1 MDLRYNQGGLVTCA
15 QLMTSLLAPADAL
28 GKTFCI
34 MEHNE
39 KQSKS
44 DETLLLR
51 KNSEIG
57 NANLDLKRIY
67 VLTGSVTAS
76 ASEAVI
82 NCLIPYLTRSNITI
96 IGEKRLASGWAAT
109 LSEPKKNMAGCC
121 IRLHYAFIM
130 PITKLTMQMVLNRM

>member
-1 MDLRYNQGGLVTCA
+1 
-15 QLMTSLLAPADAL
+15 MTSLLAPADAL

-44 DETLLLR
+44 NETLLLK
-51 KNSEIG
+51 KNAELG

-96 IGEKRLASGWAAT
+96 IGEKRLANGSVAILSG
-109 LSEPKKNMAGCC
+109 LRRNMAGCC
-121 IRLHYAFIM
+121 IRLHCAFIM
-130 PITKLTMQMVLNRM
+130 PITRPTMQTVLNRT